1 MSTDVFTKFV
11 YPSVMEVLESGWEQ
25 ATPEKILVV
34 LVLQRIWGVC
44 MCFPNRTFFVLYG
57 VINFLTIVA
66 GNHSGLVFS
75 CLITIFAFIFYP

>member
-1 MSTDVFTKFV
+1 MSTDVFTKVV

-44 MCFPNRTFFVLYG
+44 MCFPNRTKIFCSIISG
-57 VINFLTIVA
+57 VIFYNKLLLLQEIIQV
-66 GNHSGLVFS
+66 LFS
-75 CLITIFAFIFYP
+75 HA

>member
-1 MSTDVFTKFV
+1 MSTDVFTKVV

-44 MCFPNRTFFVLYG
+44 MCFSNRTKIFCSI
-57 VINFLTIVA
+57 INFMVSFFTILLLQEIIQVLFFHA
-66 GNHSGLVFS
+66 
-75 CLITIFAFIFYP
+75 

>member
-1 MSTDVFTKFV
+1 MSTDVFTKVV

-44 MCFPNRTFFVLYG
+44 MCFPNRTKIFCSI
-57 VINFLTIVA
+57 INFMVSFFTILLLQEIIQV
-66 GNHSGLVFS
+66 LFS
-75 CLITIFAFIFYP
+75 HA